1 MSSQVSFQNVG
12 KVYRLKAVQFLPISL
27 EEAWDFFS
35 NPKNLKQITPPNLGM
50 TVLSGAEERMFA
62 GQVIQYKVTPLP
74 LFKTTWVTE
83 ITHVEDKKFFVDEQ
97 RFGPYSL
104 WHHKHF
110 FKEVEGGVEM
120 EDIVDY
126 VPPFGILGRIVNPIL
141 VKPRLK
147 DIFSFRKVVL
157 EKLFPA

>member
-1 MSSQVSFQNVG
+1 MSDKVSFESIG
-12 KVYRLKAVQFLPISL
+12 KVYRLKAVQFLPITL
-27 EEAWDFFS
+27 EKAWDFFS
-35 NPKNLKQITPPNLGM
+35 SPKNLKEITPPNLVM
-50 TVLSGAEERMFA
+50 TVLSGADVKMFA

-74 LFKTTWVTE
+74 LFNTTWVTE

-126 VPPFGILGRIVNPIL
+126 VPPFGILGRMVNPIL

-147 DIFSFRKVVL
+147 EIFNYRKKRL
-157 EKLFPA
+157 EELFF